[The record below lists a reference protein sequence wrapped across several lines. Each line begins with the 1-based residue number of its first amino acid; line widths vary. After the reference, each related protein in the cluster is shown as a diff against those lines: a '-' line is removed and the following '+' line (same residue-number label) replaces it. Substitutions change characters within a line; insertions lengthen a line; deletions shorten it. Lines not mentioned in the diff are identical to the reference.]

1 MLTWVLT
8 LSKVSTIL
16 KREAVPHESPFECS
30 FYNSSNRDA
39 WNEKPQLQQI
49 NVVCYKQEPDLSR
62 AAVLEL
68 QRKSMFEYHFYPPI
82 YPFEFMQQGS

>member
-1 MLTWVLT
+1 MLTWGLT

-39 WNEKPQLQQI
+39 WRGRVKSYQVQI
-49 NVVCYKQEPDLSR
+49 FSNSAGEDS
-62 AAVLEL
+62 AASLVHKEGVEVKVFIHERLL
-68 QRKSMFEYHFYPPI
+68 VGI
-82 YPFEFMQQGS
+82 V